1 MGVQGMLNTFRND
14 DRSIEFRRLRQ
25 SKVEHLESSLDLEG
39 GQLSLCLTLQGVCAG
54 VRLELWVVTRP
65 RLPSAACRHAGC
77 PGQTEKRILV
87 LPLGGPEACPPA
99 LILRGLLSCCDLS
112 IYVT

>member
-1 MGVQGMLNTFRND
+1 MLNTFRND

-54 VRLELWVVTRP
+54 VCVCECVCVCV
-65 RLPSAACRHAGC
+65 SVCVHVCISMCVGVCECVHVCMSVCAF
-77 PGQTEKRILV
+77 V
-87 LPLGGPEACPPA
+87 
-99 LILRGLLSCCDLS
+99 
-112 IYVT
+112 